1 MKLVRYFDGGRIF
14 AEELDREL
22 RAHEFCYKPSR
33 LVPFEEYSRVY
44 RTVWRRF
51 YERFERGLLI
61 FDGSLLHHP
70 INDMIANY
78 SVTKE
83 QAVEHI
89 LSLLASLGETER
101 ESSAHFLQ
109 TSSP

>member
-1 MKLVRYFDGGRIF
+1 
-14 AEELDREL
+14 
-22 RAHEFCYKPSR
+22 
-33 LVPFEEYSRVY
+33 
-44 RTVWRRF
+44 
-51 YERFERGLLI
+51 
-61 FDGSLLHHP
+61 
-70 INDMIANY
+70 MIANY

-109 TSSP
+109 TSIP

>member
-1 MKLVRYFDGGRIF
+1 MLQAVAARTVRGIF
-14 AEELDREL
+14 AGLPDCLAEVL
-22 RAHEFCYKPSR
+22 RT
-33 LVPFEEYSRVY
+33 L
-44 RTVWRRF
+44 
-51 YERFERGLLI
+51 ERGLLI

-70 INDMIANY
+70 IKDMIANY